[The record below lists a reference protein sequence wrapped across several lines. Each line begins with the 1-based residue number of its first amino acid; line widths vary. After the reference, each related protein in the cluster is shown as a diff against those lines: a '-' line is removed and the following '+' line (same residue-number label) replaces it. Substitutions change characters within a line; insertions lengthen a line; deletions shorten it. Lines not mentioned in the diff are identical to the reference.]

1 MFLKPA
7 RRENVAAEKVI
18 LISGGFQEQK
28 SDGSLTVIRKKEYN
42 YGIFAFRRIYRYSF
56 KPKKALIQPLT
67 A

>member
-42 YGIFAFRRIYRYSF
+42 YGIFTFSREFTGTVSNQKRH
-56 KPKKALIQPLT
+56 
-67 A
+67 